1 MARAFTLP
9 DLGEGIHEAEIQEVL
24 VKEGARVEEGDAIL
38 VVETDKAMVEVPLPY
53 AGIIAKIHVAAGA
66 VVQVGDVLITFDGTE
81 AAAGAPAREAA
92 SREAEMPTEEK
103 PAKEKP
109 VPAAASAAA
118 EGPATPISASPATR
132 RLARELAVDLR
143 WVSPSGPAGQV
154 TAEDVRAFAE
164 QQGKAAEAGPPKK
177 ARPTQPAL
185 SPAEAQPD
193 VSRWG
198 GIERVPLRSV
208 RRAIAKKMAESWS
221 RIPHVSHYDLADITT
236 LEHVR
241 RDLAAEVG
249 DGTLALTVFV
259 MKAAVTALT
268 TCPRFNASVDVE
280 AEEIILKQY
289 CHLNIAVDTERG
301 LIVPV
306 IRDVD
311 RKSFAELAAELPD
324 IAQRACDGEIQLE
337 EMQGDTFTITNI
349 GSLGGRSFTPLI
361 NDPQAAILGMGRASW
376 QPVVRGHDDTPDA
389 MTIVPRYLLP
399 LILAFDHR
407 LLDGADAARF
417 LGLVIHLLEN
427 PTSLMLR
434 V

>member
-24 VKEGARVEEGDAIL
+24 VKEGAHVEEG
-38 VVETDKAMVEVPLPY
+38 E
-53 AGIIAKIHVAAGA
+53 
-66 VVQVGDVLITFDGTE
+66 VVQVGDVLITFDETT
-81 AAAGAPAREAA
+81 AADAGAPAREEA
-92 SREAEMPTEEK
+92 SREAEEPTEEA
-103 PAKEKP
+103 PAEVEP

-118 EGPATPISASPATR
+118 VGPATPIPASPATR
-132 RLARELAVDLR
+132 RLARELAVDLHR
-143 WVSPSGPAGQV
+143 VSPSGPAGRV
-154 TAEDVRAFAE
+154 MAEDVRAFAE
-164 QQGKAAEAGPPKK
+164 RQGKAAEAGPPKK
-177 ARPTQPAL
+177 TRPTQPTL
-185 SPAEAQPD
+185 SRAEVQPD
-193 VSRWG
+193 FSRWG

-221 RIPHVSHYDLADITT
+221 RIPHVSHHDLADITA
-236 LEHVR
+236 LEDLR
-241 RDLAAEVG
+241 RDLADEVE

-259 MKAAVTALT
+259 MKAAVAALKT
-268 TCPRFNASVDVE
+268 YPRVNASLDLE
-280 AEEIILKQY
+280 AEEIMLKQY
-289 CHLNIAVDTERG
+289 YHLGIAVDTERG

-311 RKSFAELAAELPD
+311 RKSIAELTVELPD
-324 IAQRACDGEIQLE
+324 AAQRARDGKTQLE
-337 EMQGDTFTITNI
+337 EMQGGTFTITNI

-361 NDPQAAILGMGRASW
+361 NDPQVAILGMARASW
-376 QPVVRGHDDTPDA
+376 QPVVRRREDTPE

-427 PTSLMLR
+427 PNILMLR

>member
-24 VKEGARVEEGDAIL
+24 VKEGAHVEEGDSIL
-38 VVETDKAMVEVPLPY
+38 VVETDKAMVEVPSPY
-53 AGIIAKIHVAAGA
+53 AGIVAKIHVAAGA
-66 VVQVGDVLITFDGTE
+66 VVQVGDVLMTFDATE
-81 AAAGAPAREAA
+81 ATTEAPAREAV
-92 SREAEMPTEEK
+92 SREAEKPTAEK

-109 VPAAASAAA
+109 VPAAASPAA
-118 EGPATPISASPATR
+118 EAPATPIPASPATR
-132 RLARELAVDLR
+132 RLARELAVDLHQ
-143 WVSPSGPAGQV
+143 VSPSGPTGRV

-177 ARPTQPAL
+177 TGPTQPAP

-193 VSRWG
+193 FSRWG

-208 RRAIAKKMAESWS
+208 RRAIAKKTAESWS

-249 DGTLALTVFV
+249 NGTLALTVFV
-259 MKAAVTALT
+259 IKAAVTTLKT
-268 TCPRFNASVDVE
+268 YPRFNASVDVE

-289 CHLNIAVDTERG
+289 YHLNIAVDTERG
-301 LIVPV
+301 LIAPV

-311 RKSFAELAAELPD
+311 RKSMAELAAELPD
-324 IAQRACDGEIQLE
+324 IAQRARDGETQLE
-337 EMQGDTFTITNI
+337 EMQGGTFTITNI

-361 NDPQAAILGMGRASW
+361 NDPQVAILGMARASW
-376 QPVVRGHDDTPDA
+376 QPVVQGRDDTPE
-389 MTIVPRYLLP
+389 MTIIPRYLLP
-399 LILAFDHR
+399 LVLAFDHR

-417 LGLVIHLLEN
+417 LGVVIHLLEN

>member
-24 VKEGARVEEGDAIL
+24 VKEGAHVDEGDAIL
-38 VVETDKAMVEVPLPY
+38 IVETDKAMVEVPSPY
-53 AGIIAKIHVAAGA
+53 AGIIAKIHVAAGE
-66 VVQVGDVLITFDGTE
+66 VVQVGAVLMTFDGIE
-81 AAAGAPAREAA
+81 AAAESPAGKAVAREA
-92 SREAEMPTEEK
+92 EQPTGEK
-103 PAKEKP
+103 PAKESP
-109 VPAAASAAA
+109 VPAAAKAAA
-118 EGPATPISASPATR
+118 EGPATPIPASPATR
-132 RLARELAVDLR
+132 RLARELAVDLHR
-143 WVSPSGPAGQV
+143 VSPSGPAGQV

-177 ARPTQPAL
+177 TRPTQPAP

-193 VSRWG
+193 FGRWG

-221 RIPHVSHYDLADITT
+221 RIPHVSHHDLADITA
-236 LEHVR
+236 LEDLR
-241 RDLAAEVG
+241 RDLADEVG

-259 MKAAVTALT
+259 MKAAVTALKAY
-268 TCPRFNASVDVE
+268 PRFNASVDVE
-280 AEEIILKQY
+280 AEEIILKRY
-289 CHLNIAVDTERG
+289 YHLNIAVDTERG
-301 LIVPV
+301 LLVPV

-311 RKSFAELAAELPD
+311 RKSIAELAAELPD
-324 IAQRACDGEIQLE
+324 IAQRARNGEIQLE
-337 EMQGDTFTITNI
+337 EMQGGTFTITNI

-361 NDPQAAILGMGRASW
+361 NDPQVAILGMARASW
-376 QPVVRGHDDTPDA
+376 QPVVRGRDDTSE